1 VKHIKFTFL
10 FFITF
15 FVLTSNVIINAQP
28 SKQQPLFADE
38 CEAFNLSSKCRPVIK
53 SKVTPK
59 PIPKPARSNFIK
71 DEVVLLYSTKNP
83 GAAAAV
89 TKKYNLKPKVKA
101 VLGSV
106 SLGIIVADTNGKN
119 PLHLVN
125 KIKKNEK
132 QVNAST
138 NKTFHP
144 SAVINEQASNN
155 VPINPYSMIDTG
167 VQIAHKTTKGKGV
180 LICMIDTPI
189 DIFHPSFSNTLIE
202 TLDLIKFDPKD
213 YQTQT
218 HGTSVAGVLISQ
230 NKHIGIAPEAKL
242 FSISAFSTTAKRPH
256 ILQGTSSN
264 VAIAIDRCI
273 QHKAD
278 VINLSFTGGKD
289 DLVAKMVKKAISKG
303 IVVVAA
309 GGNGGHWGSTVYPA
323 LIPGVLA
330 ATAVDENKHLYAM
343 ANKGRFID
351 YSAPGVNVLTLAPK
365 GKYTISTGTS
375 LSTAHISGI
384 IALLLSKRQN
394 VKVEQVLTNTAL
406 DLGKPGRDQE
416 FGEGLINVSRALTQ
430 TKTQTNVSSKSQP
443 QSK

>member
-1 VKHIKFTFL
+1 MKHIKFTSL

-15 FVLTSNVIINAQP
+15 FVFTIPVFTSNVNLANAQP
-28 SKQQPLFADE
+28 TTQQSRFIDE
-38 CEAFNLSSKCRPVIK
+38 CEAFNLSSKCRPIIK
-53 SKVTPK
+53 PK
-59 PIPKPARSNFIK
+59 AKPVRSNFIK
-71 DEVVLLYSTKNP
+71 DEVLLLYSTKNQN
-83 GAAAAV
+83 AVAAV
-89 TKKYNLKPKVKA
+89 TKKYKLKAKTKA

-106 SLGIIVADTNGKN
+106 KLGIIVADTNGKN
-119 PLHLVN
+119 PLHIVKN
-125 KIKKNEK
+125 ISKNEK

-138 NKTFHP
+138 NNTYHP
-144 SAVINEQASNN
+144 SAVINDKTSNTIPN
-155 VPINPYSMIDTG
+155 NAYSMIETG

-180 LICMIDTPI
+180 LICMVDTPI

-213 YQTQT
+213 FQTQT

-230 NKHIGIAPEAKL
+230 NTHIGIAPHAKL
-242 FSISAFSTTAKRPH
+242 FSISAFSTTTKRPH

-289 DLVAKMVKKAISKG
+289 DLVERMVKKAISKG
-303 IVVVAA
+303 IIVVAA
-309 GGNGGHWGSTVYPA
+309 GGNGGHWGSTIYPA

-330 ATAVDENKHLYAM
+330 ATAVDEDKHLYSM

-351 YSAPGVNVLTLAPK
+351 YSAPGVNVLTIAPQ

-375 LSTAHISGI
+375 LSTAHVTGI
-384 IALLLSKRQN
+384 VALLLSQRKKTN
-394 VKVEQVLTNTAL
+394 IEQALTQTAL

-416 FGEGLINVSRALTQ
+416 FGEGLISANRALSRL
-430 TKTQTNVSSKSQP
+430 K
-443 QSK
+443 